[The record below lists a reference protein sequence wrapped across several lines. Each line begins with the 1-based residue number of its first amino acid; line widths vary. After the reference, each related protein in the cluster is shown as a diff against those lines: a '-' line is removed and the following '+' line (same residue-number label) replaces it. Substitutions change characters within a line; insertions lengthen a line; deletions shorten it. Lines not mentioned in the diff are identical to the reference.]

1 MTDFIMNLAEKFA
14 PVYRASSKEK
24 CYLVELYPDERE
36 PRVFRAYPPW
46 NPFVYFSAVRLD
58 PREDNIAYE
67 INYFTIWDW
76 DKGINGHQW
85 DTERTAILVQGPL
98 SGDKTNPDAF
108 RSKDSYYAAH
118 EGALRDKSGYHACVS
133 EGCGVTVYWSCGK
146 HASYQD
152 PDECIRPF
160 EAFKS
165 PGYESKPGEY
175 TLVDIGTHKDPK
187 VQWVLYDLKWDRE
200 RNKTDPLCR
209 KLKTRTWG
217 RKTWTRIRKDGKEE
231 EEYEEEIVRKK
242 KLKKKKEKKIV
253 KKEKM
258 KKKYRKKEELKR
270 EDDVSLLQEYLGLP
284 KTGEMDVVTLRKAE
298 NVDPYLFRNI
308 QEFSQPEFSSILQSE
323 LRGPDIDL
331 IAKAHLSRKEIE
343 EITKENIRGSALKK
357 YIKERSHGPVRD
369 R

>member
-14 PVYRASSKEK
+14 PVYRASLKEK

-58 PREDNIAYE
+58 PREDVVAYE

-98 SGDKTNPDAF
+98 SEDNTSPDAF
-108 RSKDSYYAAH
+108 RAQDSYYAAH
-118 EGALRDKSGYHACVS
+118 EGALKDNSDYHACVS
-133 EGCGVTVYWSCGK
+133 EDCGVTVYWSCGK

-160 EAFKS
+160 ESFKS
-165 PGYESKPGEY
+165 PGYESNPGEY
-175 TLVDIGTHKDPK
+175 TLVDIGTPDDPK
-187 VQWVLYDLKWDRE
+187 VQWILYDLKWDKE

-217 RKTWTRIRKDGKEE
+217 RKTWTRIRIDGKKEE
-231 EEYEEEIVRKK
+231 EHKEREIVG
-242 KLKKKKEKKIV
+242 
-253 KKEKM
+253 KEKM
-258 KKKYRKKEELKR
+258 KKEERKR
-270 EDDVSLLQEYLGLP
+270 ESDVSLLQEYLDLP
-284 KTGEMDVVTLRKAE
+284 KTGEMDVRTLRKAE

-331 IAKAHLSRKEIE
+331 IAKAHLSTNDIE
-343 EITKENIRGSALKK
+343 EVAQKNIHGVALREYVKENSP
-357 YIKERSHGPVRD
+357 RSTENR
-369 R
+369 